1 MTAGARP
8 DRWVGAILA
17 HDLAIER
24 QCERCLS
31 NREMDVSNVAASFAK
46 SEAVPAEY
54 ARIRRRAILSCAVG
68 NFVELFDFLIFSLF
82 AAQIGANFFPAGDPV
97 VSLLSTFATYGVGF
111 VMRPVGAIVI
121 GAYGDLKGRKA
132 ALILTVGLMAT
143 ATALTGLIPSFGSI
157 GVWAPIL
164 LVLCR
169 LVQGFSTGG
178 EWGGAAAFLV
188 EYAPPGRR
196 GLVGSMQQFSVGLA
210 LIAGT
215 LSAAILNSAL
225 DKETMVAWGWR
236 IPFILGFV
244 LAPIGLYL
252 RSRVSESPAFDRTV
266 TQRKISSSP
275 VRDALTVYRLPVL
288 AAFGLSAVGTVGN
301 YTFNIFMP
309 SFASGQLGI
318 APGTAYYSSTV
329 AAIVLTVLTPVTG
342 AMSDRIGRKALL
354 LASAVG
360 YVVLSYPLFRLLVGM
375 PNGTGLMLTQSIAA
389 VLLAMYAGPLC
400 AILAELFP
408 TKVRFTALSIG
419 YSLAVTIFGGFAP
432 FIATFLIR
440 QTGSPVSPAI
450 FVIFAAIISTVSLLL
465 IKDPTNAPLD

>member
-1 MTAGARP
+1 MSHA
-8 DRWVGAILA
+8 
-17 HDLAIER
+17 
-24 QCERCLS
+24 
-31 NREMDVSNVAASFAK
+31 AASFLK
-46 SEAVPAEY
+46 SETAPFDY
-54 ARIRRRAILSCAVG
+54 ARIRRRAIVSCAVG
-68 NFVELFDFLIFSLF
+68 NFVELFDFLIFGLF

-111 VMRPVGAIVI
+111 VMRPVGAIMI
-121 GAYGDLKGRKA
+121 GAYGDLRGRKA

-143 ATALTGLIPSFGSI
+143 ATALTGLIPSFASI
-157 GVWAPIL
+157 GIGAPVL

-188 EYAPPGRR
+188 EYSPPGKR
-196 GLVGSMQQFSVGLA
+196 GLIGSMQQFSVGLA

-215 LSAAILNSAL
+215 LSAAILNSVL
-225 DKETMVAWGWR
+225 DKQTMVAWGWR

-252 RSRVSESPAFDRTV
+252 RSKVSESPAFDRTV
-266 TQRKISSSP
+266 AQNKNSSSP
-275 VRDALTVYRLPVL
+275 VRDALTIYRLPVL
-288 AAFGLSAVGTVGN
+288 AAFGLSVVGTVGN

-318 APGTAYYSSTV
+318 AAGTAYASSTV
-329 AAIVLTVLTPVTG
+329 AAIVLTLLTPVMG
-342 AMSDRIGRKALL
+342 AWSDRIGRKALL

-360 YVVLSYPLFRLLVGM
+360 YVVLSYPLFHLLVGM
-375 PNGTGLMLTQSIAA
+375 PNAIGLMFTQSIAA

-400 AILAELFP
+400 AVLAELFP

-419 YSLAVTIFGGFAP
+419 YSFAVAIFGGFAP

-440 QTGSPVSPAI
+440 ETGSQVSPAI
-450 FVIFAAIISTVSLLL
+450 FVIFGALVSTVTLLL
-465 IKDPTNAPLD
+465 VKDPTNAPLD

>member
-1 MTAGARP
+1 MSRTAISAPAARP
-8 DRWVGAILA
+8 V
-17 HDLAIER
+17 
-24 QCERCLS
+24 QKP
-31 NREMDVSNVAASFAK
+31 VSVSG
-46 SEAVPAEY
+46 SELTSDH
-54 ARIRRRAILSCAVG
+54 ARIRRRAIVSCAVG
-68 NFVELFDFLIFSLF
+68 NFVELFDFLIFGLF

-121 GAYGDLKGRKA
+121 GAYGDQRGRKA

-143 ATALTGLIPSFGSI
+143 ATALTGLIPSYATI
-157 GVWAPIL
+157 GIAAPLL
-164 LVLCR
+164 LVACR

-196 GLVGSMQQFSVGLA
+196 GLIGSMQQFSVGLA

-215 LSAAILNSAL
+215 LMAAILNSTL
-225 DKETMVAWGWR
+225 DPAAMTSWGWR
-236 IPFILGFV
+236 IPFICGFV

-252 RSRVSESPAFDRTV
+252 RSKVSETPAFDRAV
-266 TQRKISSSP
+266 AQDAVASHP
-275 VRDALTVYRLPVL
+275 VRDALTVYRRPVL
-288 AAFGLSAVGTVGN
+288 AAFGLSIVGTVGN

-318 APGTAYYSSTV
+318 APGTAYTSSAV
-329 AAIVLTVLTPVTG
+329 AAVVLTLFTPVMG
-342 AMSDRIGRKALL
+342 HLSDRIGRKAVLL
-354 LASAVG
+354 ISALG
-360 YVVLSYPLFRLLVGM
+360 YVVLGYPLFSLVVSH
-375 PNGTGLMLTQSIAA
+375 PTGLGLVLTQSIAA
-389 VLLAMYAGPLC
+389 FLLAMYAGPLC
-400 AILAELFP
+400 AVLAELFP
-408 TKVRFTALSIG
+408 TRVRFTALSIG

-440 QTGSPVSPAI
+440 ETGSPLSPAL
-450 FVIFAAIISTVSLLL
+450 FVVASALISAVTLLL

>member
-1 MTAGARP
+1 MSHA
-8 DRWVGAILA
+8 
-17 HDLAIER
+17 
-24 QCERCLS
+24 
-31 NREMDVSNVAASFAK
+31 AASFLK
-46 SEAVPAEY
+46 SETAPFDY
-54 ARIRRRAILSCAVG
+54 ARIRRRAIVSCAVG
-68 NFVELFDFLIFSLF
+68 NFVELFDFLIFGLF

-111 VMRPVGAIVI
+111 VMRPVGAIMI
-121 GAYGDLKGRKA
+121 GAYGDLRGRKA

-143 ATALTGLIPSFGSI
+143 ATALTGLIPSFASI
-157 GVWAPIL
+157 GIGAPVL

-188 EYAPPGRR
+188 EYSPPGKR

-215 LSAAILNSAL
+215 LSAAILNSVL
-225 DKETMVAWGWR
+225 DKQTMVAWGWR

-252 RSRVSESPAFDRTV
+252 RSKVSESPAFDRTV
-266 TQRKISSSP
+266 AQNKNSSSP
-275 VRDALTVYRLPVL
+275 VRDALTIYRLPVL
-288 AAFGLSAVGTVGN
+288 AAFGLSVVGTVGN

-318 APGTAYYSSTV
+318 AAGTAYASSTV
-329 AAIVLTVLTPVTG
+329 AAIVLTLLTPVMG
-342 AMSDRIGRKALL
+342 AWSDRIGRKALL

-360 YVVLSYPLFRLLVGM
+360 YVVLSYPLFHLLVGT
-375 PNGTGLMLTQSIAA
+375 PNGIGLMFTQSIAA

-400 AILAELFP
+400 AVLAELFP

-419 YSLAVTIFGGFAP
+419 YSFAVAIFGGFAP

-440 QTGSPVSPAI
+440 ETGSQVSPAI
-450 FVIFAAIISTVSLLL
+450 FVIFGALVSTVTLLL
-465 IKDPTNAPLD
+465 VKDPTNAPLD

>member
-1 MTAGARP
+1 MRKADMSR
-8 DRWVGAILA
+8 
-17 HDLAIER
+17 
-24 QCERCLS
+24 
-31 NREMDVSNVAASFAK
+31 AASFLK
-46 SEAVPAEY
+46 SETVASEY
-54 ARIRRRAILSCAVG
+54 AHIRRRAILACAVG
-68 NFVELFDFLIFSLF
+68 NFVELFDFLIFGLF

-143 ATALTGLIPSFGSI
+143 ATALTGLIPSFASI
-157 GVWAPIL
+157 GIFAPIL

-188 EYAPPGRR
+188 EYSPPGKR

-215 LSAAILNSAL
+215 LSAAILNSVL

-252 RSRVSESPAFDRTV
+252 RSKVSESPAFDRTV
-266 TQRKISSSP
+266 TQNKISPSP
-275 VRDALTVYRLPVL
+275 VRDALTIYRLPVL
-288 AAFGLSAVGTVGN
+288 AAFGLSVVGTVGN

-318 APGTAYYSSTV
+318 PAGTAYTSSAV
-329 AAIVLTVLTPVTG
+329 AATVLTVLTPVMG
-342 AMSDRIGRKALL
+342 ALSDKIGRKALL
-354 LASAVG
+354 LASAAG
-360 YVVLSYPLFRLLVGM
+360 YVVLSYPLFRLLVGTS
-375 PNGTGLMLTQSIAA
+375 NGLGLMFTQSIAA

-400 AILAELFP
+400 AVLAELFP

-419 YSLAVTIFGGFAP
+419 YSLAVAIFGGFAP
-432 FIATFLIR
+432 LIATFLIR
-440 QTGSPVSPAI
+440 ETGSQVSPAM
-450 FVIFAAIISTVSLLL
+450 FVIFGAGISTVALLL